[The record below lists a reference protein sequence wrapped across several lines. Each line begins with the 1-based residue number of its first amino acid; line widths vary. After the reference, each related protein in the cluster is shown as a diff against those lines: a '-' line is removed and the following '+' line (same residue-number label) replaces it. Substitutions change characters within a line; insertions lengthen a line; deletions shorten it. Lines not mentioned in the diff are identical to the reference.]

1 MLGMAGEVAGAARAA
16 QLGWHGLRAT
26 MLIGASSGAA
36 SGAGASGYAYMTGPG
51 PHTVGGFVGNTLAG
65 GLGGGLTGGAI
76 SAVGH
81 GLARGIS
88 NITGHNVMADPT
100 ILSGHGGIPRG
111 DTATF
116 TVPKGTYIRF
126 YCPHGEG
133 ISDELGNAIE
143 TGVRRWPFR
152 NAQPRPYEIVSPGG
166 VVPDYFLFP
175 PRGLNIKG
183 NPITVSER
191 TRLSEL
197 VSVHGNGVYDWA
209 ACRRELRLNSAL
221 QMGVQEFRSYVH

>member
-1 MLGMAGEVAGAARAA
+1 LIQGLAKPVHDLSRGCSA
-16 QLGWHGLRAT
+16 QDA
-26 MLIGASSGAA
+26 
-36 SGAGASGYAYMTGPG
+36 
-51 PHTVGGFVGNTLAG
+51 VD
-65 GLGGGLTGGAI
+65 GGAI
-76 SAVGH
+76 AAVGH

-166 VVPDYFLFP
+166 VVPDYFLIP

-183 NPITVSER
+183 NPITVSEW

-209 ACRRELRLNSAL
+209 ACRLELCRT
-221 QMGVQEFRSYVH
+221 HP